1 MDSNETLL
9 ATETAPVEAPKAKS
23 RAPLFLVLLLLVAGG
38 AGWYYWQQNR
48 GIETTDNAQL
58 DGNVE
63 SVRASVTAYLDKI
76 YFQDNQQVK
85 QGDTLLRFNS
95 VALRARVQQA
105 TAMLANAQAALRAS
119 GSTAAASADNAVAS
133 VQLAQSGQQSLASAQ
148 ANIQR
153 AQEEYDRTVKLLQI
167 KGATQQQL
175 EAARTQL
182 AVTRADYAAAQS
194 RQLSSA
200 TTARGLQATSRSQ
213 RAQIG
218 TAQAL
223 VKQREAELALAEE
236 DLRHAIVLAP
246 CSGIV
251 SKRAV
256 QQGQFVSAGQ
266 SLCAVVDQQH
276 LWVTANVKETQ
287 LGTLRPG
294 QPVEVE
300 VDAYPGL
307 RLEGRVASFGGATGA
322 KFSLL
327 PPDNASGN
335 FVKVVQRFPVRIE
348 LEKTQPTAAGSA
360 PLYPGLSTFVKI
372 NTRSNGN

>member
-9 ATETAPVEAPKAKS
+9 ATETAPVDAPKAKS
-23 RAPLFLVLLLLVAGG
+23 RAPLFLLLLLLVAGG
-38 AGWYYWQQNR
+38 GGWYYWQQNR
-48 GIETTDNAQL
+48 GIESTDNAQL

-95 VALRARVQQA
+95 VALRAHVQQA
-105 TAMLANAQAALRAS
+105 NAMLANAQAALRAS

-153 AQEEYDRTVKLLQI
+153 AQEEYDRTGKLLQI

-236 DLRHAIVLAP
+236 DLRHATVLAP

-276 LWVTANVKETQ
+276 LWVTANMKETQ

-307 RLEGRVASFGGATGA
+307 RLAGRVASFGGATGA

-360 PLYPGLSTFVKI
+360 PLYPGLSAFVKI
-372 NTRSNGN
+372 NTRPNGN

>member
-1 MDSNETLL
+1 MDSNETLS
-9 ATETAPVEAPKAKS
+9 ATETAPVDAPKAKS

-95 VALRARVQQA
+95 VALRAHVQQA

-133 VQLAQSGQQSLASAQ
+133 VQLAQSGQLSLAAAQ

-153 AQEEYDRTVKLLQI
+153 AQEEYDRTGKLLQI

-236 DLRHAIVLAP
+236 DLRHATVLAP

-300 VDAYPGL
+300 IDAYPGL

-360 PLYPGLSTFVKI
+360 PLYPGLSAFVKI
-372 NTRSNGN
+372 NTRANGN

>member
-1 MDSNETLL
+1 METQDPASN
-9 ATETAPVEAPKAKS
+9 APTVTS
-23 RAPLFLVLLLLVAGG
+23 RAPLYLALLMLGAAG

-58 DGNVE
+58 DGNVK
-63 SVRASVTAYLDKI
+63 SVRASVTAYLDQI

-85 QGDTLLRFNS
+85 QGDTLLRFNA

-105 TAMLANAQAALRAS
+105 AALLANAQAALRAS
-119 GSTAAASADNAVAS
+119 GSTADASMASAVAS
-133 VQLAQSGQQSLASAQ
+133 AQLARSGQQSLAAAQ

-153 AQEEYDRTVKLLQI
+153 AQEEYDRTGKLLQI

-182 AVTRADYAAAQS
+182 AVARADYAAAQS
-194 RQLSSA
+194 RQQSSR
-200 TTARGLQATSRSQ
+200 TTARGLKASSRSQ
-213 RAQIG
+213 QAQIG

-236 DLRHAIVLAP
+236 ELRHAVVLAP
-246 CSGIV
+246 CAGIV
-251 SKRAV
+251 TKRTV

-266 SLCAVVDQQH
+266 SLCAVVDEQH

-300 VDAYPGL
+300 VDAYPDL
-307 RLEGRVASFGGATGA
+307 RLHGHIASFGGATGA
-322 KFSLL
+322 RFSLM

-348 LEKTQPTAAGSA
+348 LDGKPADNAAQ
-360 PLYPGLSTFVKI
+360 LYPGLSAFVKI
-372 NTRSNGN
+372 NTRPHGN

>member
-1 MDSNETLL
+1 MDSNKTLL
-9 ATETAPVEAPKAKS
+9 ATETAPAEAPKAKS
-23 RAPLFLVLLLLVAGG
+23 RAPLFLVLLLLVAGAG
-38 AGWYYWQQNR
+38 GWYYWQQNR

-105 TAMLANAQAALRAS
+105 NAMLANAQAALRAS

-175 EAARTQL
+175 EAARAQL

-236 DLRHAIVLAP
+236 DLRHATVLAP

-300 VDAYPGL
+300 IDAYPGL

-360 PLYPGLSTFVKI
+360 PLYPGLSAFVKI
-372 NTRSNGN
+372 NTRPNGN